1 MLLLWCSQIYEQGIH
16 KNGNKNGFV
25 ISFEKFRGNR
35 YNAVYQEAYYDNG
48 VKGKFRFIDPYHTYW
63 LHNNRLLL
71 TDRGLT
77 YLLSGEYINGQ
88 PYFFDGSKITC
99 DLSTVTFTGFYDC
112 KK

>member
-1 MLLLWCSQIYEQGIH
+1 MRKILRTKGRMY
-16 KNGNKNGFV
+16 
-25 ISFEKFRGNR
+25 RGKR
-35 YNAVYQEAYYDNG
+35 RFHYHYDNG